1 MDGEVSVEVRDF
13 IARHIVSIEQ
23 LEVLLLL
30 AETEE
35 RAWTTRELNE
45 RLRSQEA
52 SIAKWLIALE
62 ALKMVG
68 ATEECVR
75 FAPANDA
82 LRRQVAALAEA
93 YRSRR
98 IKVIELIF
106 SKPNESLRS
115 FVDAFDLR
123 KRK

>member
-1 MDGEVSVEVRDF
+1 VDGEVSVEVRDF

-30 AETEE
+30 TETED
-35 RAWTTRELNE
+35 RAWTARELNE

-52 SIAKWLIALE
+52 SIAKWLAALQ
-62 ALKMVG
+62 AQKMV
-68 ATEECVR
+68 TVTDQRFR
-75 FAPANDA
+75 FAPADVT

-106 SKPNESLRS
+106 SKPNETLRS

-123 KRK
+123 K

>member
-1 MDGEVSVEVRDF
+1 MSVEVRDF

-35 RAWTTRELNE
+35 RDWTAGELNE

-52 SIAKWLIALE
+52 SIAKWLVALQ
-62 ALKMVG
+62 ALQMVT
-68 ATEECVR
+68 ATDERFR
-75 FAPANDA
+75 FAPAGA
-82 LRRQVAALAEA
+82 ELRRQVAALAEA

-106 SKPNESLRS
+106 SKPNETLRS